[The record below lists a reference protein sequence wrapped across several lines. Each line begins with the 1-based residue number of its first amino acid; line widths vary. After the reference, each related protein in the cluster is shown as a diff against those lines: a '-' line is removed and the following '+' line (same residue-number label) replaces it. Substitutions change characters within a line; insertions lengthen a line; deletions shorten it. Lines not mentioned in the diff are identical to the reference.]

1 MWIPQSMFGL
11 QASGSA
17 GTNCAGARHGCWGPL
32 TEHQLSACQGN
43 GSAFAGT
50 SAPALVGAKAHACMF
65 NYKLHKNIN
74 ILLDSFNNMKK
85 LTNKTHLIPH
95 TC

>member
-17 GTNCAGARHGCWGPL
+17 GTNCAGARHGKAKAAR
-32 TEHQLSACQGN
+32 QLLACQGN

-50 SAPALVGAKAHACMF
+50 LAPALVEAKARACSCMHVS
-65 NYKLHKNIN
+65 LHKKIN
-74 ILLDSFNNMKK
+74 IQLDSLNNMNK
-85 LTNKTHLIPH
+85 LTNKTHSIPH
-95 TC
+95 TY

>member
-17 GTNCAGARHGCWGPL
+17 GTNCAGARHGKAKAAR
-32 TEHQLSACQGN
+32 QLLACQGN

-50 SAPALVGAKAHACMF
+50 LAPALVGAKARACMF
-65 NYKLHKNIN
+65 HYKLHKNIN
-74 ILLDSFNNMKK
+74 ILLDSLNNMNK
-85 LTNKTHLIPH
+85 LTNKTHSIPH

>member
-17 GTNCAGARHGCWGPL
+17 GTNCAGARHGKAKAAR
-32 TEHQLSACQGN
+32 QLSACQGN

-50 SAPALVGAKAHACMF
+50 LAPALVGAKARACMF
-65 NYKLHKNIN
+65 HYKLHKNIN
-74 ILLDSFNNMKK
+74 ILLDSLNNMNK
-85 LTNKTHLIPH
+85 LTNKTHSIPH